1 MPQGDASPF
10 VRTWSAPPAPGRVS
24 GFAGGP
30 GGDGARRGLG
40 QAAAPRAR
48 APCPGGGW
56 GWGRK
61 GSPEPAAVLLRA
73 PKISSPWSKD
83 CSLLGRGPGP
93 LRLVELECSA
103 SFTPFQKDVLSSES
117 SRAVLPNEQW
127 LPMGWDYGY
136 AYLFYCILQ
145 VCHRQH
151 ELRVLSENTSETPA
165 IL

>member
-56 GWGRK
+56 GGRK
-61 GSPEPAAVLLRA
+61 GSPEPAAVLLRP
-73 PKISSPWSKD
+73 PKISSSWSKD
-83 CSLLGRGPGP
+83 CSLLGRGLGP

-117 SRAVLPNEQW
+117 SGAVLPNERW
-127 LPMGWDYGY
+127 LPVGWDYGY
-136 AYLFYCILQ
+136 AYLQ
-145 VCHRQH
+145 ACHREH
-151 ELRVLSENTSETPA
+151 ELRGLSENTSETSA